1 MQEMQS
7 ITLTVNS
14 EEYAIFVR
22 PNWTLLYV
30 LREVLHLTGTKFG
43 CGTGDCGAC
52 KVLIDGKA
60 QNSCTLLARNA
71 QGKQIITIEGVSQGS
86 KLHPVQ
92 RAFVDSGAIQCGFCT
107 PGMVICAIA
116 LLNTNPDPTKEEIV
130 EALSNNICRCTGYKK
145 IIEAIQLAARRMRE
159 GEAQ

>member
-92 RAFVDSGAIQCGFCT
+92 QAFVDSGAIQCGFCT

-130 EALSNNICRCTGYKK
+130 EALGNNICRCTGYKK
-145 IIEAIQLAARRMRE
+145 IIEAIQLAARRMKE